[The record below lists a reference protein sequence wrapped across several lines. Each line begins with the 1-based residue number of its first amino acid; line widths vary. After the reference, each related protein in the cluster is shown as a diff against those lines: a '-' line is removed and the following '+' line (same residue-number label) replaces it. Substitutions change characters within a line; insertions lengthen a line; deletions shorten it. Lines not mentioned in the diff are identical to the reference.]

1 MKIFFSHSSAQK
13 PLVREIRKLLPD
25 HINTWIDEEKLLI
38 GDSIEQSLEKA
49 IKKETDY
56 ILLFIDSFSVHSRW
70 VEKEISW
77 TLEQERKLDRVFL
90 LPIVVDVQA
99 WANIKPEII
108 KERKY
113 LKLADYTE
121 NSVRALSK
129 LITSELFS
137 LICRDIQTLRSPGS
151 VTKSSVIDRTDQV
164 LNEIADSIRQVVFG
178 YREAKP
184 LQVDDL
190 HAILKAKSPEYNPN
204 DFETLMR
211 KIIQNDLIPGLVY
224 DGFELYVRE
233 EHYKWKGRI
242 SADAKRKIAKA
253 AASHIRSGHKI
264 ALDAGSTTDELA
276 KILCTRIEN
285 KSLFNI
291 SIVTTSISAANIFLE
306 TGTRLGFDDENSGFR
321 LYLGGG
327 RVRPN
332 TLAVIEELDQESSQ
346 LQNIFD
352 QLGGV
357 DFSIIG
363 VNGIHFEKGF
373 TTHSNAEV
381 KNKLCLMKNGKKKLI
396 LGDSSKIG
404 IVEEVCFGTF
414 QDDVILITN
423 DGGTDPCYMDLVEK
437 VRDKIQIAK

>member
-1 MKIFFSHSSAQK
+1 MRIFFSHSSSQK
-13 PLVREIRKLLPD
+13 PLVREIRKILPD
-25 HINTWIDEEKLLI
+25 HINTWIDEDKLLI
-38 GDSIEQSLEKA
+38 GDAIEQSLENA

-56 ILLFIDSFSVHSRW
+56 ILLFIDSFSVNSRW

-90 LPIVVDVQA
+90 LPIVVDIHA
-99 WANIKPEII
+99 WNNIKPEII

-113 LKLADYTE
+113 LKLEDYTE

-129 LITSELFS
+129 RITSELFS
-137 LICRDIQTLRSPGS
+137 LICRDIQSLRSPGN
-151 VTKSSVIDRTDQV
+151 VTRSSVIDRTDEV

-178 YREAKP
+178 YRAGKP
-184 LQVDDL
+184 LPVDEL
-190 HAILKAKSPEYNPN
+190 HAVLKAKLPEYNSD

-276 KILCTRIEN
+276 KILCTRLEN

-291 SIVTTSISAANIFLE
+291 SIVTTSISAANIFLA
-306 TGTRLGFDDENSGFR
+306 TGTRLGFDDENSGFK
-321 LYLGGG
+321 LYLAGG

-332 TLAVIEELDQESSQ
+332 TLAVIEEHRGESSQ

-352 QLGGV
+352 QIGGV

-363 VNGIHFEKGF
+363 VNGIDYEKGF
-373 TTHSNAEV
+373 TTHNNAET
-381 KNKLCLMKNGKKKLI
+381 KNKLSLMKNGRKRI
-396 LGDSSKIG
+396 IVGDSSKIG
-404 IVEEVCFGTF
+404 IVEEMCFGTF
-414 QDDVILITN
+414 QNDVILIIN
-423 DGGTDPCYMDLVEK
+423 EGGTDSRYLDLLEK
-437 VRDKIQIAK
+437 AHDKIHVAK